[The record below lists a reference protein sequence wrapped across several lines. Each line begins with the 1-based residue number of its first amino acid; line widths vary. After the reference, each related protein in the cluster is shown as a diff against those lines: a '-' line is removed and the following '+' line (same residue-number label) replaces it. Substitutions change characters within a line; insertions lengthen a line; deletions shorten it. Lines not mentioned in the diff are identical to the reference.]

1 MYTYIKKNG
10 RVGPDIMDVV
20 TKNPN
25 MECLAIMCLSIWDWD
40 LEVDRIEI
48 SDETAEKLGLNFD
61 ESGKCVRSFRWPKFP
76 LPLPVSV
83 PIVKKSLP
91 EGVFAIAWSNFPI
104 DFPASCYLTDENH
117 QCDRFYS
124 TERNILK

>member
-20 TKNPN
+20 TENPD
-25 MECLAIMCLSIWDWD
+25 MECLGIMCSSIWDWD

-48 SDETAEKLGLNFD
+48 SDETAEKLGLKFD
-61 ESGKCVRSFRWPKFP
+61 ENGKCVRSFRWPKFP
-76 LPLPVSV
+76 LPLPVPV
-83 PIVKKSLP
+83 PIMKKSLP
-91 EGVFAIAWSNFPI
+91 EGVFAIAWSNLPS
-104 DFPASCYLTDENH
+104 DFPASCYLTDERH

-124 TERNILK
+124 AKG